1 MALANSKF
9 QTQAAGALS
18 AIAANGIDIRIKRF
32 YFSKA
37 KEDRQPAA
45 QIPII
50 FSCVIVPA
58 SLGESLQ
65 RFENEISGKDTAL
78 ISIKRFDAGFKGEG
92 IGWLFDD
99 DKGVSFNNGV
109 FEKSETA
116 GAAPYI
122 QPGDFFNFVGRE
134 YKALNIET
142 INPDGAYPVLF
153 QCIVG

>member
-9 QTQAAGALS
+9 QSQAAGALQ
-18 AIAANGIDIRIKRF
+18 AINENGIDIRLKRF
-32 YFSKA
+32 YFSNA

-45 QIPII
+45 QIPVL

-58 SLGESLQ
+58 SLSESLQ

-78 ISIKRFDAGFKGEG
+78 ISVKSFDAGFKGEG
-92 IGWLFDD
+92 VGWLFDD
-99 DKGVSFNNGV
+99 DKGVAFNNGA
-109 FEKSETA
+109 FEKSETE
-116 GAAPYI
+116 GPAAYI
-122 QPGDFFNFVGRE
+122 KPGDFFDFAGRE

-142 INPDGAYPVLF
+142 INPDGAYPLLF